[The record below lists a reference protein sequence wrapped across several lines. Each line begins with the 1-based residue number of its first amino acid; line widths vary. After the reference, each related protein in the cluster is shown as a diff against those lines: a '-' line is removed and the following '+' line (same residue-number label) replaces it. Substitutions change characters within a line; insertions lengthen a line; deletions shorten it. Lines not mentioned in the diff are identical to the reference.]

1 MYSAKNGS
9 YDYVTKVGKKILN
22 DTYKK
27 FEKVVVPVDV
37 QDGLINFVSWLIED
51 QKLNEQNSVISD
63 RTFLVKSIKIIKAN
77 AILDGRDQ
85 ADLSDLKALKFLLAF
100 RIPEEL
106 LQLAEQKL
114 ESIEKQKKKTKK

>member
-1 MYSAKNGS
+1 MCIR
-9 YDYVTKVGKKILN
+9 DR
-22 DTYKK
+22 
-27 FEKVVVPVDV
+27 VVPVDV